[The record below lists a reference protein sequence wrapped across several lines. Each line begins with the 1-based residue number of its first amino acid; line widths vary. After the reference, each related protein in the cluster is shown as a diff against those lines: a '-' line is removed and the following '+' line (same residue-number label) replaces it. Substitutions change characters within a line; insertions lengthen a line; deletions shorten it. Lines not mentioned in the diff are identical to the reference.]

1 VTWVPSWSRTA
12 ASSRPE
18 TRRGSEPAG
27 IPGVTEQ
34 HINDGWLIPAFGD
47 GHAHPM
53 FGGLEAE
60 GPQVRRQSSVAEI
73 VAEVGRWAA
82 DHPGEDWILGA
93 SYDSSL
99 SPEGLFDARWLDEAV
114 PDRPVA
120 LRAWDYHT
128 MWVNT
133 RALELAGITAQTPDP
148 PLGEIPHRP
157 DGSVL
162 GTLREWGAVDLITAV
177 ADRWP
182 LETCL
187 RSLERAARAYAALG
201 VTWVQ
206 DAWVEPDTVKVYCAA
221 AQQDRLPIRFNLALY
236 ADPRHWPDQLDGFL
250 EARRLVQ
257 DLGHPHLTANTVK
270 FFADGVVEN
279 ATGALLDHYCGCP
292 GERGMLVWEPD
303 LLARAVTEVDAAG
316 FQPHIHTIGDR
327 AVRVAL
333 DALEAAERANGPRD
347 RRAVLAHVQLIDEA
361 DRDRFAA
368 LGAIANAEPL
378 WSQLDALMNVLIVPR
393 LGQERADTQYPWA
406 SLTARGIPMSFGS
419 DWPVSSADPLQ
430 GMAVACSRQTDDLAR
445 ALSSGEVTSEGLV
458 QAYLA
463 RIEAFDRAGPRLNAV
478 IVDNPEAL
486 AEALASDRRRAC
498 GESLG
503 PLDGIPYTA
512 KDSYSAR
519 GLTAAAGSPA
529 FASLVAQRDSYA
541 VSRLRGAG
549 AILLGLTNMPP
560 MANGGMQRGLYGRA
574 ESPYN
579 PDYLTAAFASGSSN
593 GSGTAT
599 AASFAAFGLAEET
612 WSSGRAPASNNGL
625 CAYTPSRGIISIR
638 GNWPLVPTMDVVVP
652 HTRSMDDLLT
662 LLDILVAPDAEVR
675 GDFWRVQPWVPIPPV
690 SALRP
695 SSYAA
700 LAVPDPGAAR
710 EVLRGR
716 RFALPRMYV
725 NLDEEAGTA
734 PDGGIGGPTG
744 QRIETRTSVVD
755 LMHALVDELEAAGAQ
770 VILSDFPLVSNYER
784 DRPSA
789 TSIRTR
795 GLWLRHTSIA
805 KSWTSPLG
813 RGTTSSTP
821 MATPR

>member
-1 VTWVPSWSRTA
+1 MA
-12 ASSRPE
+12 
-18 TRRGSEPAG
+18 
-27 IPGVTEQ
+27 
-34 HINDGWLIPAFGD
+34 
-47 GHAHPM
+47 
-53 FGGLEAE
+53 
-60 GPQVRRQSSVAEI
+60 
-73 VAEVGRWAA
+73 
-82 DHPGEDWILGA
+82 
-93 SYDSSL
+93 YD
-99 SPEGLFDARWLDEAV
+99 
-114 PDRPVA
+114 
-120 LRAWDYHT
+120 
-128 MWVNT
+128 
-133 RALELAGITAQTPDP
+133 
-148 PLGEIPHRP
+148 
-157 DGSVL
+157 
-162 GTLREWGAVDLITAV
+162 
-177 ADRWP
+177 
-182 LETCL
+182 
-187 RSLERAARAYAALG
+187 
-201 VTWVQ
+201 
-206 DAWVEPDTVKVYCAA
+206 
-221 AQQDRLPIRFNLALY
+221 
-236 ADPRHWPDQLDGFL
+236 
-250 EARRLVQ
+250 
-257 DLGHPHLTANTVK
+257 
-270 FFADGVVEN
+270 VVE
-279 ATGALLDHYCGCP
+279 
-292 GERGMLVWEPD
+292 
-303 LLARAVTEVDAAG
+303 
-316 FQPHIHTIGDR
+316 
-327 AVRVAL
+327 
-333 DALEAAERANGPRD
+333 
-347 RRAVLAHVQLIDEA
+347 
-361 DRDRFAA
+361 
-368 LGAIANAEPL
+368 
-378 WSQLDALMNVLIVPR
+378 
-393 LGQERADTQYPWA
+393 A
-406 SLTARGIPMSFGS
+406 SLA
-419 DWPVSSADPLQ
+419 
-430 GMAVACSRQTDDLAR
+430 DLAR
-445 ALSSGEVTSEGLV
+445 ALASGAVTSEGLV

-463 RIEAFDRAGPRLNAV
+463 RIEAFDRAGPRLNAIV
-478 IVDNPEAL
+478 VDNPEAL
-486 AEALASDRRRAC
+486 AEARESDRRRAR
-498 GESLG
+498 GEVLG

-519 GLTAAAGSPA
+519 GLTVAAGSPA

-599 AASFAAFGLAEET
+599 AASFGAFGLAEET

-625 CAYTPSRGIISIR
+625 CAYTPSRGVISIR

-675 GDFWRVQPWVPIPPV
+675 GDFWRMQPWVLIPPV

-695 SSYAA
+695 PSYAA

-795 GLWLRHTSIA
+795 GLVAAAYLHREVMDLTAWSWDDFLDANGDPALNRLADVDGTMIFPPPLGALPDRYHDFGDDIALLPTLARDHPLGPLADEHWIAEGIRGLDRTRELDLDMWLRDNGFDAVIFPASADVGPADADTNPDSAALAWRNGVWVANGNLVPRHFGLPTVTI
-805 KSWTSPLG
+805 PLG
-813 RGTTSSTP
+813 LMADIGMPVGLTLLAEPYADTRLLQLASAISALRDRRVAPPLTP
-821 MATPR
+821 QLT